1 MAETYS
7 DEQAVEPTGDDSLL
21 TDERVK
27 WTGLAVAL
35 AFTAVILGFIA
46 LVLLEYVNY
55 DLLVSV
61 APRFGVAFLRV
72 VAVVVVSSVLAVTA
86 GVFVGLG
93 RVSRTSVT
101 HAIATAYV
109 QFFRGTPLLFQLF
122 IIYLGIPSLWPPG
135 QFPISEGYTVVPEII
150 VVDWTF
156 LTAIVALT
164 LNHAAYVGEAVK
176 GGINAVP
183 GGQMEAAR
191 SLGMSYVDSMR
202 EVVLPQAWRNSL
214 AAIGNDQVILVKDT
228 SLLTVIAFPEIITV
242 FREVNSN
249 QFDAW
254 TPIVLVAITYL
265 AITLPLMRLV
275 QYLEERAEWG
285 SGPGGDEDDEESGEG
300 DEPGGLLDRGETA

>member
-1 MAETYS
+1 MGETY
-7 DEQAVEPTGDDSLL
+7 
-21 TDERVK
+21 TDERGGEVA
-27 WTGLAVAL
+27 TGEGAVTDDRVRWAGIAVSL
-35 AFTAVILGFIA
+35 LFTAAILAFIA
-46 LVLLEYVNY
+46 LILLEYVDY
-55 DLLVSV
+55 RLLFAVV
-61 APRFGVAFLRV
+61 PRFVEAFVRV
-72 VAVVVVSSVLAVTA
+72 VQVVVISSLLAVTT

-93 RVSRTSVT
+93 RVSRTSIT

-122 IIYLGIPSLWPPG
+122 IVYLGIPSLWPPG
-135 QFPISEGYTVVPEII
+135 QFPIENWSWI
-150 VVDWTF
+150 
-156 LTAIVALT
+156 TAIIALT

-183 GGQMEAAR
+183 SGQMEAAR

-202 EVVLPQAWRNSL
+202 TVVLPQAWRNAL

-242 FREVNSN
+242 FREINSN

-285 SGPGGDEDDEESGEG
+285 QSD
-300 DEPGGLLDRGETA
+300 A

>member
-1 MAETYS
+1 MAESYAEES
-7 DEQAVEPTGDDSLL
+7 GGEAAADEGLL

-27 WTGLAVAL
+27 WAGMAVAL
-35 AFTAVILGFIA
+35 AFTVVILGFVA
-46 LVLLEYVNY
+46 LILLRYVDY
-55 DLLVSV
+55 DLLVAV
-61 APRFGVAFLRV
+61 VPRFVVAFLRV
-72 VAVVVVSSVLAVTA
+72 VAVVAISSVLAVTA

-135 QFPISEGYTVVPEII
+135 EFPVSEGWAVAPPVLLI
-150 VVDWTF
+150 DWTF
-156 LTAIVALT
+156 ITAVVALT

-183 GGQMEAAR
+183 EGQMEAAR

-202 EVVLPQAWRNSL
+202 EIILPQAWRNAL

-242 FREVNSN
+242 FREINSN

-265 AITLPLMRLV
+265 AITLPLMYIV

-285 SGPGGDEDDEESGEG
+285 SGDDDDAEDDEPRDWLTWG
-300 DEPGGLLDRGETA
+300 DH

>member
-1 MAETYS
+1 MGETYAEERSGEAVS
-7 DEQAVEPTGDDSLL
+7 DERLL

-27 WTGLAVAL
+27 WLGLAVSV
-35 AFTAVILGFIA
+35 AFTAIIAGFIA
-46 LVLLEYVNY
+46 LVLVAYVNY

-61 APRFGVAFLRV
+61 APRFAVAFARV
-72 VAVVVVSSVLAVTA
+72 LVVVVVSSVLAVTL

-93 RVSRTSVT
+93 RVSRTGVT

-135 QFPISEGYTVVPEII
+135 GFPISEGWTLVPGI
-150 VVDWTF
+150 VTVDWTF
-156 LTAIVALT
+156 ITAVVALT

-191 SLGMSYVDSMR
+191 SLGLSYVGAMR
-202 EVVLPQAWRNSL
+202 EVVLPQAWRNAL

-242 FREVNSN
+242 FREINSN

-254 TPIVLVAITYL
+254 TPIVLVAVTYL

-275 QYLEERAEWG
+275 QYLEHRAEWG
-285 SGPGGDEDDEESGEG
+285 TSG
-300 DEPGGLLDRGETA
+300 

>member
-1 MAETYS
+1 MAETYG
-7 DEQAVEPTGDDSLL
+7 DEQAVETPGDESLL

-27 WTGLAVAL
+27 WAGMAVAL
-35 AFTAVILGFIA
+35 AFTAVIVGFVG
-46 LVLLEYVNY
+46 LVLFEYVDY
-55 DLLVSV
+55 ELLGAVV
-61 APRFGVAFLRV
+61 PRFVVAFLRV
-72 VAVVVVSSVLAVTA
+72 VVVVVIASVLAVTA

-93 RVSRTSVT
+93 RVSRTSIT

-122 IIYLGIPSLWPPG
+122 IIYLGVPSLWATG
-135 QFPISEGYTVVPEII
+135 EFPISQGWQVYPPIL

-156 LTAIVALT
+156 ITAVVALT

-183 GGQMEAAR
+183 DGQMEAAR

-202 EVVLPQAWRNSL
+202 EIILPQAWRNSL

-242 FREVNSN
+242 FREINSN
-249 QFDAW
+249 TFDAW
-254 TPIVLVAITYL
+254 TPIVLVAVTYL

-285 SGPGGDEDDEESGEG
+285 TGDDEESGFLAAL
-300 DEPGGLLDRGETA
+300 GLGERG

>member
-1 MAETYS
+1 MGET
-7 DEQAVEPTGDDSLL
+7 DTRKRGGEAAARDGLV

-27 WTGLAVAL
+27 WAGVAVSV
-35 AFTAVILGFIA
+35 AFTLAIVGFIA
-46 LVLLEYVNY
+46 LVLLEYVDY
-55 DLLVSV
+55 GLLFAVV
-61 APRFGVAFLRV
+61 PRFVEAFVRVLRV
-72 VAVVVVSSVLAVTA
+72 VVISSVLAVTA

-135 QFPISEGYTVVPEII
+135 EFPVGNWS
-150 VVDWTF
+150 F
-156 LTAIVALT
+156 ATAVIALT

-183 GGQMEAAR
+183 AGQMEAAR

-202 EVVLPQAWRNSL
+202 EIILPQAWRNAL

-228 SLLTVIAFPEIITV
+228 SLLTVIAFPEILTV
-242 FREVNSN
+242 FREINSN
-249 QFDAW
+249 QFDPW

-275 QYLEERAEWG
+275 QYLEDRAEWG
-285 SGPGGDEDDEESGEG
+285 TQG
-300 DEPGGLLDRGETA
+300 

>member
-1 MAETYS
+1 MAETYA
-7 DEQAVEPTGDDSLL
+7 DERGGDAAAGDGLL
-21 TDERVK
+21 TDRRVK
-27 WTGLAVAL
+27 FAGVAVSL
-35 AFTAVILGFIA
+35 LFTAVILGFIA
-46 LVLLEYVNY
+46 LVLLEYVDY

-61 APRFGVAFLRV
+61 APRFGVAFVRV
-72 VAVVVVSSVLAVTA
+72 LLVVVVSSVLAVTA

-93 RVSRTSVT
+93 RVSRTGIT
-101 HAIATAYV
+101 HSIATAYV

-135 QFPISEGYTVVPEII
+135 QFPIRDSWTLIEGIMA
-150 VVDWTF
+150 VDWSVI
-156 LTAIVALT
+156 TAVIALT

-202 EVVLPQAWRNSL
+202 EVVLPQAWRNAL

-254 TPIVLVAITYL
+254 TPIVLVAVTYL

-275 QYLEERAEWG
+275 QYLENRSEWG
-285 SGPGGDEDDEESGEG
+285 TGDE
-300 DEPGGLLDRGETA
+300 

>member
-1 MAETYS
+1 MGETYT
-7 DEQAVEPTGDDSLL
+7 EGQAAEPAEDGLV

-27 WTGLAVAL
+27 WVGVAVAV
-35 AFTAVILGFIA
+35 AFTAVVAGFIA
-46 LVLLEYVNY
+46 LVLLEYVDY
-55 DLLVSV
+55 DLLFAVV
-61 APRFGVAFLRV
+61 PRFAVAFVRV
-72 VAVVVVSSVLAVTA
+72 LAVVLVSSVLAVTA
-86 GVFVGLG
+86 GMFVGLG

-101 HAIATAYV
+101 HSIATAYV

-135 QFPISEGYTVVPEII
+135 QFPINQNWTVIPGVLWI
-150 VVDWTF
+150 DWSF
-156 LTAIVALT
+156 ITAVVALT

-183 GGQMEAAR
+183 EGQMEAAR

-202 EVVLPQAWRNSL
+202 EIILPQAWRNAL

-228 SLLTVIAFPEIITV
+228 SLLTVIAFPEILTV

-254 TPIVLVAITYL
+254 TPIVLVAVTYL

-275 QYLEERAEWG
+275 QYLETRAEWG
-285 SGPGGDEDDEESGEG
+285 SDGG
-300 DEPGGLLDRGETA
+300 

>member
-1 MAETYS
+1 MGETYT
-7 DEQAVEPTGDDSLL
+7 EERGGEVATGEGVL
-21 TDERVK
+21 TDERVRLA
-27 WTGLAVAL
+27 GLAVSL
-35 AFTAVILGFIA
+35 VFTAAVAGFIA
-46 LVLLEYVNY
+46 LILFEYVNY
-55 DLLVSV
+55 DLLVAV
-61 APRFGVAFLRV
+61 VPRFWEAFVRV
-72 VAVVVVSSVLAVTA
+72 VRVVVISSVLAVTT
-86 GVFVGLG
+86 GIFVGLG
-93 RVSRTSVT
+93 RVSKTSIT

-122 IIYLGIPSLWPPG
+122 IVYLGVPSLWPPG
-135 QFPISEGYTVVPEII
+135 QFPIDNWS
-150 VVDWTF
+150 F
-156 LTAIVALT
+156 ATAIIALT
-164 LNHAAYVGEAVK
+164 LNHAAYVGEAIK

-202 EVVLPQAWRNSL
+202 EIILPQAWRNAL

-242 FREVNSN
+242 FREINSN

-275 QYLEERAEWG
+275 QYLETRAEWG
-285 SGPGGDEDDEESGEG
+285 SEG
-300 DEPGGLLDRGETA
+300 

>member
-1 MAETYS
+1 MGETYT
-7 DEQAVEPTGDDSLL
+7 EGQATDPAEDRLVTDD
-21 TDERVK
+21 RVK
-27 WTGLAVAL
+27 LVGVAVAV
-35 AFTAVILGFIA
+35 AFTAVVAGFIA
-46 LVLLEYVNY
+46 LVLLEYVDY
-55 DLLVSV
+55 DLLFAVV
-61 APRFGVAFLRV
+61 PRFVVAFVRV
-72 VAVVVVSSVLAVTA
+72 LAVVVVSSVLAVTA
-86 GVFVGLG
+86 GMFVGLG

-135 QFPISEGYTVVPEII
+135 QFPINQNWTVIPGVLWI
-150 VVDWTF
+150 DWSF
-156 LTAIVALT
+156 ITAVVALT

-183 GGQMEAAR
+183 EGQMEAAR

-202 EVVLPQAWRNSL
+202 EIILPQAWRNAL

-228 SLLTVIAFPEIITV
+228 SLLTVIAFPEILTV

-254 TPIVLVAITYL
+254 TPIVLVAVTYL

-275 QYLEERAEWG
+275 QYLETRAEWG
-285 SGPGGDEDDEESGEG
+285 SGGG
-300 DEPGGLLDRGETA
+300 

>member
-1 MAETYS
+1 MGETYT
-7 DEQAVEPTGDDSLL
+7 DERGGEVAAGEGAV

-27 WTGLAVAL
+27 WAGIAVAV
-35 AFTAVILGFIA
+35 AFTAAILGFVA
-46 LVLLEYVNY
+46 LILLEYVNY
-55 DLLVSV
+55 DLLFAVV
-61 APRFGVAFLRV
+61 PRFVVAFLRV
-72 VAVVVVSSVLAVTA
+72 VAVVVISSVLAVTA

-101 HAIATAYV
+101 QAIATAYV

-122 IIYLGIPSLWPPG
+122 IVYLGVPSLWPPG
-135 QFPISEGYTVVPEII
+135 EFPITEGWALVPGI
-150 VVDWTF
+150 VTIDWTF
-156 LTAIVALT
+156 ITAVLALT

-202 EVVLPQAWRNSL
+202 EVVLPQAWRNAL

-228 SLLTVIAFPEIITV
+228 SLLTVIAFPEIMTV
-242 FREVNSN
+242 FREINSN

-254 TPIVLVAITYL
+254 TPIVLVAVTYL

-275 QYLEERAEWG
+275 QYLEDRAEWG
-285 SGPGGDEDDEESGEG
+285 TGG
-300 DEPGGLLDRGETA
+300 